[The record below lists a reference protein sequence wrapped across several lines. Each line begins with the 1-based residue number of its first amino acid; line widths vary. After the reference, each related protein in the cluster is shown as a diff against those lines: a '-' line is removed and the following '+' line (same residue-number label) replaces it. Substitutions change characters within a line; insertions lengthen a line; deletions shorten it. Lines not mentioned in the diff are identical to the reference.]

1 MSGNYVAKPSNGW
14 YCRVDRSTGEL
25 VEPKVREKETLTEA
39 FWLPILEETDFKD
52 FVKEKFMIG
61 GKEDNELDLQEA

>member
-1 MSGNYVAKPSNGW
+1 MIVVKTAKS
-14 YCRVDRSTGEL
+14 
-25 VEPKVREKETLTEA
+25 KK
-39 FWLPILEETDFKD
+39 DFKD